1 MRCAP
6 RGSRRC
12 DFSLSAVRNP
22 VSAIDVNHL
31 ALILH
36 AHLPFVRHPEHEHF
50 LEEDWLFEAITET
63 YIPLLQMMQ
72 RLVNDNVP
80 FKLTMS
86 LTPTLCAMLRDDL
99 LRERY
104 VRHVDLLIDLAARE
118 SRRNRDRPQLAEVS
132 QFYFELFTASRRFFV
147 DDWKCDLLAAFRQLR
162 DCGALEIIGSAATH
176 GLLPLIREQSR
187 EAARAQVLIG
197 RDEYVDLFGDE
208 PKGFWLPECAYAP
221 ALDPIL
227 QEANVRWFVLDAHGL
242 LFGNP
247 QPQRAIYA
255 PCYTPAGP
263 AAFARDRDSSRQ
275 VWSAEEGYPGDPAY
289 REFYRDIGFDLPL
302 EHLGPVARGLRK
314 FSGVK
319 YHRITGRKKEK
330 EIYDR
335 AQAEKAADA
344 HAAHFL
350 EQRRAQFRQL
360 AAAEFDPIV
369 VAPFDAELFGH
380 WWFEGPR
387 FLELFIRKAAFDQK
401 DFSLTSLSDYLQ
413 AHPTQ
418 QTIAPAASTW
428 GDKGHLEVWID
439 KTNGWIYPHLQAA
452 ALQMTELARGNL
464 TVLNG
469 QVSGAAMELRD
480 RILKQLARELLLAQ
494 ASDWAFLMRTG
505 TAREYATRRTLD
517 HLARFNKL
525 HDQFVTGAMDEN
537 FLADC
542 EWRDNLFPNVNWRY
556 YA

>member
-1 MRCAP
+1 
-6 RGSRRC
+6 
-12 DFSLSAVRNP
+12 
-22 VSAIDVNHL
+22 VNHL

-72 RLVNDNVP
+72 RLANDNVP

-86 LTPTLCAMLRDDL
+86 LTPTLCAMLQDEL

-104 VRHVDLLIDLAARE
+104 IRHVDLLIDLAARE
-118 SRRNRDRPQLAEVS
+118 KKRNQNQPELADLS
-132 QFYFELFTASRRFFV
+132 QFYFDLFNASRRFFV
-147 DDWKCDLLAAFRQLR
+147 DEWRGDLLAAFRQLR
-162 DCGALEIIGSAATH
+162 DRGALEIIGCAATH
-176 GLLPLIREQSR
+176 GLLPLLQQQSNA
-187 EAARAQVLIG
+187 AARAQVLIG
-197 RDEYVDLFGDE
+197 RDAYVDLFGAE
-208 PKGFWLPECAYAP
+208 PSGFWLPECAYSP

-247 QPQRAIYA
+247 RPQRAIYA
-255 PCYTPAGP
+255 PCFTQSGP
-263 AAFARDRDSSRQ
+263 AAFARDHDSSRQ

-289 REFYRDIGFDLPL
+289 REFYRDVGFDLPL
-302 EHLGPVARGLRK
+302 EHLGPVARGVRK

-335 AQAEKAADA
+335 AEAEKAADA

-360 AAAEFDPIV
+360 NSHDVDPII

-401 DFSLTSLSDYLQ
+401 EFRLTSPSDYL
-413 AHPTQ
+413 ATHPTQ
-418 QTIAPAASTW
+418 QTIEPAASTW
-428 GDKGHLEVWID
+428 GERGHLEVWID
-439 KTNGWIYPHLQAA
+439 KNNSWIYPHLHAA
-452 ALQMTELARGNL
+452 ALRMTKLANAHA
-464 TVLNG
+464 NDSNE
-469 QVSGAAMELRD
+469 QND
-480 RILKQLARELLLAQ
+480 RVLKQLARELLLAQ
-494 ASDWAFLMRTG
+494 SSDWAFLMRTG
-505 TAREYATRRTLD
+505 TAREYATKRTLD
-517 HLARFNKL
+517 HLEPFNKL
-525 HDQFVTGAMDEN
+525 HDQFRAGAVDEK

-542 EWRDNLFPNVNWRY
+542 ERRDNLFPNLNWRHY
-556 YA
+556 V